1 MKLLLRWLLN
11 AAAIGITAY
20 LLEGI
25 HVSGY
30 FATLIAAAV
39 LGIVNAVIKPIFILL
54 TLPLNLLT
62 LGLFTFIINGLML
75 IFAAAVVPG
84 FEVDGILSAVVGS
97 IIISLVS
104 FLLSSLVKEEDR

>member
-25 HVSGY
+25 QVSGY
-30 FATLIAAAV
+30 AAALIAAVV

-75 IFAAAVVPG
+75 ILAAAVVPG

-104 FLLSSLVKEEDR
+104 FLLSSLVNEDR